1 MDPTLSSLGPPMP
14 NGPNEFGYCPR
25 TPISNP
31 VADSLHISPEACGVR
46 RSQSSSPSRKIS
58 RFFDT
63 LRQKSPRNENIADE
77 NRSPKSLPKR
87 KSIGHLLQFAS
98 MRSRKALD
106 SDDVHDSI
114 DVTIPKTT
122 SPSKER
128 AVLGMTTAPMLC
140 IPRLTNRRRYFNL
153 STEPKEES
161 WRYLGYYL

>member
-1 MDPTLSSLGPPMP
+1 
-14 NGPNEFGYCPR
+14 
-25 TPISNP
+25 
-31 VADSLHISPEACGVR
+31 
-46 RSQSSSPSRKIS
+46 
-58 RFFDT
+58 
-63 LRQKSPRNENIADE
+63 
-77 NRSPKSLPKR
+77 
-87 KSIGHLLQFAS
+87 

-106 SDDVHDSI
+106 SDDVHGSI

-140 IPRLTNRRRYFNL
+140 IPRLTNRRSYFNL

>member
-1 MDPTLSSLGPPMP
+1 MDPALSSLGPPMP

-25 TPISNP
+25 IPISNP
-31 VADSLHISPEACGVR
+31 VVDGLQILPEACGVR
-46 RSQSSSPSRKIS
+46 RSQPSSPSRKMS

-98 MRSRKALD
+98 IRSRKALD

-114 DVTIPKTT
+114 DVTRPKTR

-128 AVLGMTTAPMLC
+128 AVLGMITAPMLC
-140 IPRLTNRRRYFNL
+140 IPRLTNRRRCFDL
-153 STEPKEES
+153 SIEPKKES